1 MLVDIDK
8 KINKHVMKHL
18 NKSDE
23 ESSDED
29 EDENQQVLNH
39 DGHIEAYEVENLE
52 RIRF

>member
-29 EDENQQVLNH
+29 ENQQVLNH

-52 RIRF
+52 RIRFW